1 MLSKQKNQTHNIR
14 DIDRENVPDNP
25 LLVYYVGNPTREK
38 TEGIGNIIE
47 PSDLFSFIA
56 EQSEGQIVLLCETL
70 V

>member
-1 MLSKQKNQTHNIR
+1 MPLHANLR
-14 DIDRENVPDNP
+14 RENVPDDP

-38 TEGIGNIIE
+38 TEGVRNTIE
-47 PSDLFSFIA
+47 PSDLFSLIA